1 MASDFDRRRFI
12 QAAGITGI
20 AGLAGCT
27 GGPEGS
33 SDDGSSDDGSSDD
46 GSSDDGSSDD
56 GSDGSGSSD
65 DGYNVGMVYALGGLG
80 DESFNDAAQRG
91 IIDAAEDF
99 DVSYDESQPA
109 DAGEFSQFQRLYA
122 ESTDPDYDLVASIGF
137 AQLDALTETA
147 PDFPEQNFLLV
158 DDQLDEPNVAS
169 YQFSE
174 EEGSFLTGALA
185 ALLTQQ
191 SFSAGAGETNTDAS
205 RIGFVGGVDA
215 PLIRKFQAGY
225 EAGAAYVSEDVE
237 VSTSYV
243 GDFTDPSG
251 GQEAALSMIGSD
263 VDIIY
268 HAAGGS
274 GVGVFQAAQDE
285 GRFAIGVDS
294 DQSLTEDDFD
304 DVILASMVKRV
315 DRAVY
320 ESVENVV
327 NGEFEGGSQVLLGL
341 EEEGVSCV
349 YGNAIGDDIPQE
361 VKDEVDSVRDEIIA
375 GNIDV
380 PTDPDDV

>member
-27 GGPEGS
+27 GGPEGGS
-33 SDDGSSDDGSSDD
+33 DDDSGSGSVDDSADDSESDDGTDDAD
-46 GSSDDGSSDD
+46 GF
-56 GSDGSGSSD
+56 
-65 DGYNVGMVYALGGLG
+65 NVGMVYALGGLG

-122 ESTDPDYDLVASIGF
+122 ESTDPDYDLVSCIGF
-137 AQLDALTETA
+137 AQLDALTEVA
-147 PDFPEQNFLLV
+147 PDFPEQNFMLV

-169 YQFSE
+169 YQFKE
-174 EEGSFLTGALA
+174 EEGSFLVGALA
-185 ALLTQQ
+185 ALLSER
-191 SFSAGAGETNTDAS
+191 SFSAGAGETDPDSTNV
-205 RIGFVGGVDA
+205 GFVGGVDA
-215 PLIRKFQAGY
+215 PLIRRFQAGY
-225 EAGAAYVSEDVE
+225 EAGAMYAADDVD

-243 GDFTDPSG
+243 GDFADPSG
-251 GQEAALSMIGSD
+251 GQEAALSMYESD
-263 VDIIY
+263 VDVIY

-274 GVGVFQAAQDE
+274 GVGVFQAAQSE

-294 DQSLTEDDFD
+294 DQSLTEADFD

-315 DRAVY
+315 DSAVY

-327 NGEFEGGSQVLLGL
+327 NGEFEGGSQVELGL
-341 EEEGVSCV
+341 ESEGVSCV
-349 YGNAIGDDIPQE
+349 YGNGIGDEIPQE
-361 VKDEVDSVRDEIIA
+361 IVDKIDEIRDGIIA
-375 GNIDV
+375 GDIEV
-380 PTDPDDV
+380 PDDPDDV

>member
-12 QAAGITGI
+12 QAAGVAGV

-27 GGPEGS
+27 GGPE
-33 SDDGSSDDGSSDD
+33 DETDDTQTDDADGSADDDD
-46 GSSDDGSSDD
+46 TMDGDVD
-56 GSDGSGSSD
+56 ADQT
-65 DGYNVGMVYALGGLG
+65 NVGMVYALGGLG

-99 DVSYDESQPA
+99 DVSFDESQPA

-122 ESTDPDYDLVASIGF
+122 ESTDPDYDLVSCIGF
-137 AQLDALTETA
+137 AQLDALSETA

-169 YQFSE
+169 YEFKE
-174 EEGSFLTGALA
+174 EEGSFLVGALA
-185 ALLTQQ
+185 GRLSER
-191 SFSAGAGETNTDAS
+191 SFSAGAGETDPDSTNV
-205 RIGFVGGVDA
+205 GFVGGVDA
-215 PLIRKFQAGY
+215 PLIRRFQAGY
-225 EAGAAYVSEDVE
+225 EAGVAYVNDDID

-243 GDFTDPSG
+243 GDFADPSG
-251 GQEAALSMIGSD
+251 GQEAALSMYESGVD
-263 VDIIY
+263 VIY

-304 DVILASMVKRV
+304 DVIVASMVKRV
-315 DRAVY
+315 DSAVY

-327 NGEFEGGSQVLLGL
+327 NGEFAGGSQVELGL
-341 EEEGVSCV
+341 EDEGVSCV
-349 YGNAIGDDIPQE
+349 YGNAIGGDVPQE
-361 VKDEVDSVRDEIIA
+361 IVDEIDAIRDDIIA
-375 GNIDV
+375 GDIDV
-380 PTDPDDV
+380 PDDPDDV